1 MNSINKH
8 YQASKIYV
16 VINFTTQD
24 QFIDCTASD
33 LEGRLQWHL
42 RKARKTT
49 CDRPMHVFMR
59 ANPSY
64 EYKIQCIK
72 TVKCSYR
79 RDLESITARFIKQRA
94 MQMRVLLDTAHSEF
108 EHNAQIYMV
117 VNNIN
122 DRKEFGTSYGNTSVV
137 QALKDHIETSSDE
150 QYETKEH
157 RHEYLGFLN
166 RNADVVLR
174 GIFMESIHTDD
185 SNEVYGAYITYID
198 ETSCDILGR
207 RERFQ
212 DGRGTIEYDDSDS
225 ECDDSEDESD
235 DEE

>member
-1 MNSINKH
+1 MH
-8 YQASKIYV
+8 YQNSKIYV
-16 VINFTTQD
+16 VVNFTTQH

-42 RKARKTT
+42 SKARKTS
-49 CDRPMHVFMR
+49 CDRPLHVFMR

-72 TVKCSYR
+72 VVKCYYR
-79 RDLESITARFIKQRA
+79 CDLERITAHFIKQRA

-108 EHNAQIYMV
+108 EHNAQIYMI

-122 DRKEFGTSYGNTSVV
+122 DRKEFSTSYGDASIV
-137 QALKDHIETSSDE
+137 QVLKDQIETSQEE
-150 QYETKEH
+150 QYASKDH
-157 RHEYLGFLN
+157 RYEYRGFLN
-166 RNADVVLR
+166 RNAGVVLR

-185 SNEVYGAYITYID
+185 SCEVYGAYTTYVD

-212 DGRGTIEYDDSDS
+212 DGRGTVEYDDSDS

-235 DEE
+235 DE